1 MHLLIDADSLC
12 YAAGFVANEP
22 GQENL
27 ACYQAGE
34 SIKRQLQDTQ
44 CNTYQLYLSGSN
56 NFRYAI
62 YPEYKGNRVD
72 MKRPIHLQAIREYL
86 VGEWGATVT
95 DGIEADDAVSIAQ
108 CIHQEVL
115 DGNPFETDETCISHI
130 DKDIDNTPGR
140 HWNPTKK
147 QFYTVS
153 NEEAMRHFFWQIM
166 MGDKVDNVPGWDGKM
181 RQKTPKFMEP
191 MMASMYE
198 MPEPEGM
205 LEYILSVHHAD
216 PVDIA
221 RYMHCLWIQRKEDD
235 EWINYLNDNTMEE
248 LGLKDAGVLLSRQH
262 LEQLV
267 GVGHPS
273 SNA

>member
-44 CNTYQLYLSGSN
+44 CNTYQLYLSGAN

-95 DGIEADDAVSIAQ
+95 DGIEADDAVTIAQ
-108 CIHQEVL
+108 CLGE
-115 DGNPFETDETCISHI
+115 DTCISHI
-130 DKDIDNTPGR
+130 DKDINQAPGR
-140 HWNPTKK
+140 HYNPTKK
-147 QFYTVS
+147 QFYDVS
-153 NEEAMRHFFWQIM
+153 NEEGMQHFFWQIM
-166 MGDKVDNVPGWDGKM
+166 MGDKVDNIPGWDGKM
-181 RQKTPKFMEP
+181 RAKVPKFMEP
-191 MMASMYE
+191 MMESLLE
-198 MPEPEGM
+198 TPQPEWM

-221 RYMHCLWIQRKEDD
+221 RYMHCLWMQRKEDD
-235 EWINYLNDNTMEE
+235 EWLDYLNDNTMEE

-262 LEQLV
+262 LEQPADD
-267 GVGHPS
+267 GHQNF
-273 SNA
+273 NA